1 MGRALVS
8 CYSFVPLNAV
18 KTALCSCTSHRLL
31 LLEGVTME
39 LLNLL
44 VILAFVAIAY
54 FVGGCYMYHEAR
66 KIFHDIKAHS
76 LRLDMDYYRHA
87 NRKGTHE
94 GR

>member
-1 MGRALVS
+1 
-8 CYSFVPLNAV
+8 
-18 KTALCSCTSHRLL
+18 
-31 LLEGVTME
+31 ME

-66 KIFHDIKAHS
+66 KLYHDIKAHS

-87 NRKGTHE
+87 NRKE
-94 GR
+94 SR